1 MSFSV
6 NRLAGA
12 RFSGRLASRSVSRTS
27 AAIVAGAAA
36 FALFVAGC
44 GDDSSD
50 SAAPSASSTVP
61 EVKVDATQAG
71 VFVVNYRNA
80 FPKLAAGKDDLA
92 ISKILTTTCGQIKA
106 GKSQDDVVKNIVV
119 VAANGSAAPTNDEAI
134 AVYQVAKLMCPA

>member
-1 MSFSV
+1 M
-6 NRLAGA
+6 
-12 RFSGRLASRSVSRTS
+12 SRTS

-44 GDDSSD
+44 GDDSSN
-50 SAAPSASSTVP
+50 SAAPTTTSTAP

-80 FPKLAAGKDDLA
+80 FPKLAEGLDDRA
-92 ISKILTTTCGQIKA
+92 VSKVLTTTCGEIKA
-106 GKSQDDVVKNIVV
+106 GKSQDEVVKSIVT
-119 VAANGSAAPTNDEAI
+119 VAKNGSAAPTNDEAL